1 MAAVKKL
8 VLIEFTP
15 RQMFDLVDQVERYP
29 EFLPWCGGTEVLAR
43 SEAATAA
50 RIHINYHGIKAHFS
64 TENEKHPPTRMLIR
78 LTEGPFRHL
87 DGMWQFTPLGETAC
101 KIEFQLH
108 YEFASKLLEKAVG
121 PVFNHIA
128 NTFVDSF
135 VKRAGDIY
143 KGCPR

>member
-1 MAAVKKL
+1 MAAVKKI

-15 RQMFDLVDQVERYP
+15 RQMFDLVDDVERYP
-29 EFLPWCGGTEVLAR
+29 EFLPWCGGTELLR
-43 SEAATAA
+43 RDEQTTAA
-50 RIHINYHGIKAHFS
+50 RIHINYHGLKAHFA
-64 TENEKHPPTRMLIR
+64 TENEKVAPSRMMIR

-87 DGMWQFTPLGETAC
+87 DGMWKFIALGDAAC
-101 KIEFQLH
+101 KIEFELH

-135 VKRAGDIY
+135 VKRAEQIY
-143 KGCPR
+143 RRA

>member
-1 MAAVKKL
+1 MAVVKKI

-15 RQMFDLVDQVERYP
+15 RQMFDLVDHVESYP
-29 EFLPWCGGTEVLAR
+29 EFLPWCGGTELLNRDELTTV
-43 SEAATAA
+43 A

-64 TENEKHPPTRMLIR
+64 TANEKHPPNRMLIR

-87 DGMWQFTPLGETAC
+87 DGMWMFVPLGETAC
-101 KIEFQLH
+101 KIEFQLN

-121 PVFNHIA
+121 PVFSHIA

-135 VKRAGDIY
+135 VKRAEQLY
-143 KGCPR
+143 RKA